1 VSAER
6 VNTEHRYRDF
16 DVQVVAVRRLSP
28 NFVRI
33 TFGGTALANFA
44 SDGLDQRIKV
54 LLPNSQ
60 GGVPAFAVGPV
71 GWRAQ
76 WAALPD
82 ELRPPMRSY
91 TIRDLRPG
99 RDGRVEVDVDFV
111 LHGDDGAA
119 SRWASHATAG
129 ARIVLIGPNAQ
140 YPGQRG
146 GIGWIPPHGAQRL
159 LIAGDETALPAIG
172 LILASLPADADVRA
186 FIEVPV
192 AEDSLALPPAE
203 RRRVTW
209 LPRDSSNAAP
219 GTLLV
224 QAVRGALPAAR
235 NGFGAEPVDVDVDSA
250 VLWEV
255 PNSDPVTAEPA
266 AETAFGDS
274 YVWLAGEA
282 GAISQLRRHLVRD
295 VGLVRTSVAFMGYS
309 RLGKPQA

>member
-1 VSAER
+1 
-6 VNTEHRYRDF
+6 VNTGHRYRDF
-16 DVQVVAVRRLSP
+16 DARVIAVRRLSP
-28 NFVRI
+28 SFVRI

-60 GGVPAFAVGPV
+60 GGIPAFAAGPD

-91 TIRDLRPG
+91 TIRELRHDRG
-99 RDGRVEVDVDFV
+99 GNVEVDVDFV
-111 LHGDDGAA
+111 LHGDGGPA
-119 SRWASHATAG
+119 SRWASRAIVGQH
-129 ARIVLIGPNAQ
+129 IVLIGPNAK

-146 GIGWIPPHGAQRL
+146 GIGWIPSQGARRL
-159 LIAGDETALPAIG
+159 IIAGDETALPAIAR
-172 LILASLPADADVRA
+172 ILASLPADAEVRA

-192 AEDSLALPPAE
+192 AEDRLALPATE

-209 LPRDSSNAAP
+209 LPRDGAHAAP
-219 GTLLV
+219 GALLV
-224 QAVRGALPAAR
+224 DAVRRALPAPRGGNAA
-235 NGFGAEPVDVDVDSA
+235 GVDPVEVDVDSV

-255 PNSDPVTAEPA
+255 PNSDPVTGGPVAEPA
-266 AETAFGDS
+266 FSDS

-282 GAISQLRRHLVRD
+282 GAIKQLRRHLVRN
-295 VGLVRTSVAFMGYS
+295 VGLDRASVAFMGYW
-309 RLGKPQA
+309 RLGKAQA